1 MSNNNNTA
9 LFKQG
14 DVIGS
19 QYKVIKKLGAGSF
32 GTIYLG
38 KYSPLIYII
47 SRAPLN
53 QKVGC
58 Y

>member
-38 KYSPLIYII
+38 KYSPINLFY
-47 SRAPLN
+47 
-53 QKVGC
+53 
-58 Y
+58 